1 MEQQVGG
8 HLVKRT
14 KKTIFS
20 WPQHISG
27 VLYRR
32 SNFSSLNFV
41 QSKRGNA
48 VFLYGAYLV
57 PVGQRPAARVR
68 PRV

>member
-14 KKTIFS
+14 KKQFS
-20 WPQHISG
+20 AGCSTSL
-27 VLYRR
+27 V
-32 SNFSSLNFV
+32 FSSLDFV

-48 VFLYGAYLV
+48 VFLYSAYLV
-57 PVGQRPAARVR
+57 PVGQRPTAQVCLRI
-68 PRV
+68 